1 VGLTPVPDSE
11 EKRPLPK
18 SPPQVRARWPT
29 LPWHAWVG
37 TAWMGPVGGVMTVV
51 VVRAFN
57 GNAVKLT
64 IEGVDLGFASIATIA
79 AVVVWVVL
87 WFVSGLFYL
96 PFTSP
101 AKANTRNYGELR
113 NRLATLDARRRALC
127 EPSPSGAPPS
137 ATSESACKE
146 AQGYLDWVRGQ
157 IHGTGDL
164 RWVNGAGYIDLWQR
178 LHRAE
183 EALLMATP
191 KEQLLDQELY
201 DELRLKDSAIPNR
214 DDLMGILRAVKRY
227 LCGAQ
232 PDPTADLCIDSV
244 EKAASALTN
253 VRFSIND
260 FRDSSWNGLL
270 QLRNQTMTTLLLTNI
285 TLFAFADG
293 AVIGGASGAAMLSA
307 TVFLLVGS
315 AVGFFNRLNSQFQ
328 AQAAVED
335 YGLTSA
341 RILAIPAYSGMAA
354 VAGVVITSVAGVAT
368 GATPPSLSPLFV
380 LPPSTGLLLVAA
392 AFGAAP
398 DLVLS
403 RLGDASEKLKN
414 GIASTDPGARQPSK

>member
-1 VGLTPVPDSE
+1 VGLTPAPDSE
-11 EKRPLPK
+11 KGRLPK
-18 SPPQVRARWPT
+18 APPQRGPRWPT

-57 GNAVKLT
+57 GNEVKLT
-64 IEGVDLGFASIATIA
+64 IAGVDLGVASIATTA

-87 WFVSGLFYL
+87 WLVSGLFYL

-101 AKANTRNYGELR
+101 AKANARNYGELR

-127 EPSPSGAPPS
+127 EPSPSGVPPS
-137 ATSESACKE
+137 ASSASACVE
-146 AQGYLDWVRGQ
+146 AKGYLDWVRGQ
-157 IHGTGDL
+157 IHGPGDL
-164 RWVNGAGYIDLWQR
+164 QWVVGSGYIDLWQR

-191 KEQLLDQELY
+191 KEQLLDEELY

-227 LCGAQ
+227 LCDAQ
-232 PDPTADLCIDSV
+232 PDPTADLSINSP
-244 EKAASALTN
+244 EKAASALTS

-270 QLRNQTMTTLLLTNI
+270 QVRNQTMTTLLLTNI

-368 GATPPSLSPLFV
+368 GATPPNLSSLFV
-380 LPPSTGLLLVAA
+380 LPPSTGLLIVAA

-398 DLVLS
+398 DLFLS
-403 RLGDASEKLKN
+403 RLGDASEKLKS
-414 GIASTDPGARQPSK
+414 GIASTEPGARPPSK

>member
-1 VGLTPVPDSE
+1 M
-11 EKRPLPK
+11 
-18 SPPQVRARWPT
+18 
-29 LPWHAWVG
+29 PWHAWVG
-37 TAWMGPVGGVMTVV
+37 TAWIGPVGGVTTVV

-64 IEGVDLGFASIATIA
+64 IEGVDLGYAAIATIA
-79 AVVVWVVL
+79 AVLVWVVV
-87 WFVSGLFYL
+87 WFVSGLVYL

-101 AKANTRNYGELR
+101 AKANTRNYGEQR
-113 NRLATLDARRRALC
+113 NKLATLDARRRALC
-127 EPSPSGAPPS
+127 DPSPTGAPPV
-137 ATSESACKE
+137 AILENACIE
-146 AQGYLDWVRGQ
+146 AKGYLDWVRGQ
-157 IHGTGDL
+157 MHGPRDL

-183 EALLMATP
+183 EALLRATP
-191 KEQLLDQELY
+191 KDQLLDEVLY
-201 DELRLKDSAIPNR
+201 DELRLKDSAVPNR

-232 PDPTADLCIDSV
+232 PDPTANLCIDSA
-244 EKAASALTN
+244 ENAASALTN

-293 AVIGGASGAAMLSA
+293 AVISGASGAAMLSA
-307 TVFLLVGS
+307 TIFLLVGA
-315 AVGFFNRLNSQFQ
+315 AVGFFNRLNTQFQ
-328 AQAAVED
+328 SQAAVED

-341 RILAIPAYSGMAA
+341 RILAIPAYSGLAA

-368 GATPPSLSPLFV
+368 GAPTPSLGALFV
-380 LPPSTGLLLVAA
+380 LPPSTGLLVVAA

-403 RLGDASEKLKN
+403 RLGDASEKFKN
-414 GIASTDPGARQPSK
+414 GIASTESGARQTSK

>member
-1 VGLTPVPDSE
+1 
-11 EKRPLPK
+11 
-18 SPPQVRARWPT
+18 
-29 LPWHAWVG
+29 
-37 TAWMGPVGGVMTVV
+37 MGPVGGVVTVV

-57 GNAVKLT
+57 GDAVKLT
-64 IEGVDLGFASIATIA
+64 IEGVDLDYAAIATIA
-79 AVVVWVVL
+79 AVVVWLVL
-87 WFVSGLFYL
+87 WFVSGLFYA

-113 NRLATLDARRRALC
+113 TKLALLDARRRTLC
-127 EPSPSGAPPS
+127 DPSPSGTPPI
-137 ATSESACKE
+137 ATSQSACAE
-146 AQGYLDWVRGQ
+146 AKGYLDWARGQ
-157 IHGTGDL
+157 IHGHGDL

-191 KEQLLDQELY
+191 KEQLLDEELY
-201 DELRLKDSAIPNR
+201 DELRLKDSVIPNR

-227 LCGAQ
+227 LCDAQ
-232 PDPTADLCIDSV
+232 PDPTADLCITTT

-293 AVIGGASGAAMLSA
+293 AVISRASGAAMLSA
-307 TVFLLVGS
+307 TIFLLVGA
-315 AVGFFNRLNSQFQ
+315 AVGFFNRLNTQFQ

-341 RILAIPAYSGMAA
+341 RILAIPAYSGLAA

-368 GATPPSLSPLFV
+368 GAPPPSLSALFV
-380 LPPSTGLLLVAA
+380 LPPSTGLLVVAA

-403 RLGDASEKLKN
+403 RLGDASVKFKN
-414 GIASTDPGARQPSK
+414 GIASTEPGARQASN